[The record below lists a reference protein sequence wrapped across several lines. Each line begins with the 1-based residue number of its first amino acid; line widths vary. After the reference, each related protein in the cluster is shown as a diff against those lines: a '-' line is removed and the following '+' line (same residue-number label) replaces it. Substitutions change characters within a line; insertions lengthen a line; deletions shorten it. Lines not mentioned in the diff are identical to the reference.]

1 MADYLD
7 RVVDS
12 ELDEL
17 SSAAAVSIE
26 GPRAV
31 GKTETA
37 LRRAGTVHR
46 LDDPDQLSVLRSSP
60 RRVLDGASPVL
71 IDEWQRLPGAWD
83 LVRRA
88 VDDNVPGSRYL
99 LTGSAAPVEMP
110 THTGAGRIITVRMRP
125 MSLAERGVETPT
137 VSLGALLTGN
147 CSDLEG
153 STAIGVEEYACEITS
168 SGFPGIR
175 GQAPRVR
182 LGLLDGYID
191 RCVEHDVHGFGRTF
205 RDRGRLRSWMTA
217 YASAS
222 STTASFEKIRDAAT
236 PGEGDKP
243 ARTTVGPYRAAL
255 ESLWM
260 IEAIPAWMPTRNRL
274 RALGLAPVHQM
285 ADPALAARL
294 VGVDVDGLLGA
305 RRSWAGDGP
314 FLGALFESLV
324 ALSVRTYA
332 QAAGARV
339 YHLRTQ
345 GGHHEV
351 DLIIER
357 ADGAIVALEV
367 KLASLI
373 EDRDIRHLT
382 WLRDQIGARLL
393 DAAVITTGQH
403 AYRRPDGIGIVPAAL
418 LGP

>member
-1 MADYLD
+1 MVEYLH
-7 RVVDS
+7 RVVDT

-37 LRRAGTVHR
+37 LRRAATVHR
-46 LDDPDQLSVLRSSP
+46 LDDPDQLAVLRSAP
-60 RRVLDGASPVL
+60 RRVLDGTPPVL

-88 VDDNVPGSRYL
+88 VDENAAASRYL
-99 LTGSAAPVEMP
+99 LTGSAAPAEMP

-125 MSLAERGVETPT
+125 MSLAERGVEKPT
-137 VSLGALLTGN
+137 VSLGTLLAGDRP
-147 CSDLEG
+147 DLEG
-153 STAIGVEEYACEITS
+153 STEIAVEQYAQEIIA

-175 GQAPRVR
+175 TQDPRVR

-191 RCVEHDVHGFGRTF
+191 RIIEHDIHGFGRTF
-205 RDRGRLRSWMTA
+205 RDRRRLRSWMAA
-217 YASAS
+217 YAAAT

-236 PGEGDKP
+236 PGEADKP

-260 IEAIPAWMPTRNRL
+260 IEPIPAWMPTRNRL
-274 RALGLAPVHQM
+274 RALGSAPVHQM

-294 VGVDVDGLLGA
+294 VGVDADGLLAA
-305 RRSWAGDGP
+305 RRSWSGDGP
-314 FLGALFESLV
+314 LLGALFESLV

-339 YHLRTQ
+339 SHLRTQ
-345 GGHHEV
+345 GGQHEV

-367 KLASLI
+367 KLTSSI

-382 WLRDQIGARLL
+382 WLRGRVGARLL
-393 DAAVITTGQH
+393 DAAVITTGPQ
-403 AYRRPDGIGIVPAAL
+403 AYRRPDGTGVIPAAL